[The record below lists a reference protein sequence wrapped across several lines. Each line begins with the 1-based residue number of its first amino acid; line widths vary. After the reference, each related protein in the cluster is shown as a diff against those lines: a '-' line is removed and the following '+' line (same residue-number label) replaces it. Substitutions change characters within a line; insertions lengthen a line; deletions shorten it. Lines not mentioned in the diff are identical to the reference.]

1 MPNIPVMVGCGAS
14 VFTLGSAATEADE
27 ATTRSLMSAVGLCD
41 VVPESL
47 FDVVTGLSGSGPA
60 YIFILIEALADGGVK
75 MGLPRD
81 LAYKLAAQTVMGAGK
96 MVIETNQHPGK
107 LKDDVTSPGGTT
119 AAGLSFL
126 ETKGFRAA
134 VQGAVEEA
142 CKRAMAVSKP
152 S

>member
-1 MPNIPVMVGCGAS
+1 
-14 VFTLGSAATEADE
+14 
-27 ATTRSLMSAVGLCD
+27 
-41 VVPESL
+41 
-47 FDVVTGLSGSGPA
+47 
-60 YIFILIEALADGGVK
+60 

-126 ETKGFRAA
+126 ETKGMITIYYYYLKSSTEHVTVDLLCF
-134 VQGAVEEA
+134 QKLYQISYLLKLNS
-142 CKRAMAVSKP
+142 CLFLNDLDFSYY
-152 S
+152 